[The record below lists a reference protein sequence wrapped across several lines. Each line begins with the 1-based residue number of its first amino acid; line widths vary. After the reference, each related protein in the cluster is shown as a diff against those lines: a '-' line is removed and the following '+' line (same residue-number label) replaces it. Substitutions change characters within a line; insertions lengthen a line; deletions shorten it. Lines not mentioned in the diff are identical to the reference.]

1 MFRGWCWYVHREQPS
16 WVCRPVTD
24 VTQLARAAQELKV
37 PYLASGGI
45 ADSRGFVAALALGA
59 SGINMGAEKP
69 ISSDLFMDLRMETR
83 TGTRFMC
90 TVER

>member
-1 MFRGWCWYVHREQPS
+1 VTGAGHPGEEDIPGLVLVRGLTVVILSPQ
-16 WVCRPVTD
+16 TD

-59 SGINMGAEKP
+59 AGINMGA
-69 ISSDLFMDLRMETR
+69 
-83 TGTRFMC
+83 
-90 TVER
+90 

>member
-1 MFRGWCWYVHREQPS
+1 MFRGWCWYVGLHGSVDQLI
-16 WVCRPVTD
+16 D

-59 SGINMGAEKP
+59 SGINMGA
-69 ISSDLFMDLRMETR
+69 
-83 TGTRFMC
+83 
-90 TVER
+90 